1 MSVLLLIFKLW
12 FITCLIE
19 GLLALTFIPHSKWLM
34 ASVLVNTVTN
44 PLLNCALLLVITS
57 KLIWLYYCILI
68 LGEFIV
74 LFTEAFLYK
83 KMMVVSFKKAFFISL
98 LLNSISVLLGF
109 VVF

>member
-12 FITCLIE
+12 FITCVIE
-19 GLLALTFIPHSKWLM
+19 GCLALIFIPHSKWLK
-34 ASVLVNTVTN
+34 ASILVNTATN

-57 KLIWLYYCILI
+57 ELIWIYYCILI
-68 LGEFIV
+68 LGELIV
-74 LFTEAFLYK
+74 LFIEAFLYK

-98 LLNSISVLLGF
+98 ILNSISVLLGF